1 VRLASQPFDGL
12 IIDLDGVVWVG
23 RDPVP
28 GSVEALRQLRAHD
41 LPLVFLTNDPTGA
54 REDYARRL
62 AQFGLDISGLHALSR
77 GAGRSR

>member
-1 VRLASQPFDGL
+1 MTRATTPASQPFDGL

-41 LPLVFLTNDPTGA
+41 LP
-54 REDYARRL
+54 
-62 AQFGLDISGLHALSR
+62 SS
-77 GAGRSR
+77 S